1 MGAFDN
7 LGDKAKD
14 FAGEHEEQ
22 VDQGLDKA
30 GEFADEKTGGEHSDQ
45 IDQGKEKVSGFLGG
59 DDGGGEGGD
68 GGGGDGG
75 GEEGQ

>member
-22 VDQGLDKA
+22 VDKGMDKA
-30 GEFADEKTGGEHSDQ
+30 GEFADEKTGGEHSEQ
-45 IDQGKEKVSGFLGG
+45 IDKGKDKASDFLGG
-59 DDGGGEGGD
+59 GDDDEKKD
-68 GGGGDGG
+68 KDK
-75 GEEGQ
+75 